1 MAAGDCPVPFFPGT
15 NSSGILIPKRIKVN
29 IIINLF
35 TSFF

>member
-1 MAAGDCPVPFFPGT
+1 MRPATCPVPFFTGT
-15 NSSGILIPKRIKVN
+15 KSSGILIPIRIKVN